1 MFVVPLIAPAAGPA
15 HRLRLDTRYV
25 APPRPGVPVFPPT
38 PQQPGPPNTNYPV
51 WGGVQPQIPPRGA
64 SPTTPDL
71 YDRPVYPQRQSVPVM
86 GFEKRET
93 KSLKPWVLII
103 GALVMAGLAFAITRA
118 VLG

>member
-1 MFVVPLIAPAAGPA
+1 MAPA
-15 HRLRLDTRYV
+15 LRPV
-25 APPRPGVPVFPPT
+25 APVFPPT
-38 PQQPGPPNTNYPV
+38 PQPGPPNQNYPV

-64 SPTTPDL
+64 SPTVPDL